1 MKSLDIGID
10 KIQVKFKL
18 DNTNLVHNFDNLDM
32 ELGWKAQGSPIK
44 IDNVWMPS
52 GYIYQASEVKAYN
65 NGHLTMKLHGNALL
79 SESHLSVMFNPTH
92 FGNGYTAH
100 TNILQAKEQ
109 AQKLVIDAGVN
120 IDLNDGLLM
129 RVDIA
134 KDRELKE
141 CPDYYATMMNRFLSF
156 RRESNRAENYNGI
169 HMGNRSRQW
178 GFYNRTL
185 KVNLDK
191 IQNDLPE
198 NVGRMEYRLFNEGK
212 KSWTKA
218 YNITTLSD
226 LTNDRDQYTEI
237 YRDGMG
243 LIFTNKLVNND
254 VVILPPTELR
264 QMLEQVRATYGR
276 NTIQY
281 VISAYGIKSLIED
294 YGERGV
300 IEAFAEFNNTETKKV
315 RQRIKMQFAR
325 ALTIGQ
331 ALKINARPSIEYI
344 QEIYHQYA
352 KAS

>member
-1 MKSLDIGID
+1 MKQLDIGID
-10 KIQVKFKL
+10 KVQVKFKL
-18 DNTNLVHNFDNLDM
+18 DNTNLVRNFD
-32 ELGWKAQGSPIK
+32 ELERMPGWKVQGSPIK
-44 IDNVWMPS
+44 VDNIWMPS
-52 GYIYQASEVKAYN
+52 GYIYQASEVQDNN
-65 NGHLTMKLHGNALL
+65 NGHLTMKLHGNSML

-100 TNILQAKEQ
+100 TNIRQAKEQ
-109 AQKLVIDAGVN
+109 AQKLVIDAGVM
-120 IDLNDGLLM
+120 IDLNDGELM

-134 KDRELKE
+134 KDRKLKE

-191 IQNDLPE
+191 IENDLPE

-243 LIFTNKLVNND
+243 LIFTNQLVKND

-300 IEAFAEFNNTETKKV
+300 VEAFSEFNNTDTKKV
-315 RQRIKMQFAR
+315 RQRIKMQFSR

-344 QEIYHQYA
+344 QEIYYQYA

>member
-1 MKSLDIGID
+1 MRSLDIGID
-10 KIQVKFKL
+10 KVQVKFVL
-18 DNTNLVHNFDNLDM
+18 DNPNLVRNFD
-32 ELGWKAQGSPIK
+32 ELERMPGWKVQGSPLK
-44 IDNVWMPS
+44 VDNMWMPS
-52 GYIYQASEVKAYN
+52 GYIYQSSEVQANN
-65 NGHLTMKLHGNALL
+65 NGHLTMKLHGNSLIN
-79 SESHLSVMFNPTH
+79 ENHLSVMFNPTH

-100 TNILQAKEQ
+100 TNIKQATEQ
-109 AQKLVIDAGVN
+109 AQKLIIDAG
-120 IDLNDGLLM
+120 IDIKLNEGQLM
-129 RVDIA
+129 RIDIA

-191 IQNDLPE
+191 IENDLPE

-212 KSWTKA
+212 KAWQKA
-218 YNITTLSD
+218 YNIRTLAD
-226 LTNDRDQYTEI
+226 LTNDRDQYIDI

-254 VVILPPTELR
+254 IVILPPTELR
-264 QMLEQVRATYGR
+264 QMLEQVRSIYGR
-276 NTIQY
+276 NTMQR
-281 VISAYGIKSLIED
+281 VISAYGIKTLIED
-294 YGERGV
+294 YGERAL
-300 IEAFAEFNNTETKKV
+300 IEVWADFNKTEQKKV
-315 RQRIKMQFAR
+315 RQQVKIQMSR

-331 ALKINARPSIEYI
+331 ALKLNARPSIEYI
-344 QEIYHQYA
+344 QEIYYQYA

>member
-1 MKSLDIGID
+1 MKPLDIGID
-10 KIQVKFKL
+10 KIQVKFQL
-18 DNTNLVHNFDNLDM
+18 DNTNLVHNFHTLDK
-32 ELGWKAQGSPIK
+32 EAGWKVQGNPIK
-44 IDNVWMPS
+44 VDNVWMPS
-52 GYIYQASEVKAYN
+52 GYIYQASEVQDHN
-65 NGHLTMKLHGNALL
+65 NGHLTMKLHGNSLL
-79 SESHLSVMFNPTH
+79 SEAHLSVMFNPTH

-100 TNILQAKEQ
+100 TDIRKATEQ
-109 AQKLVIDAGVN
+109 AQKLVTNSGID
-120 IDLNDGLLM
+120 IDLNDGQLM

-134 KDRELKE
+134 KDRILQE

-191 IQNDLPE
+191 IENDLPE

-212 KSWTKA
+212 KAWTKA
-218 YNITTLSD
+218 YSITTLAD
-226 LTNDRDQYTEI
+226 LTNDREQYTEI

-243 LIFTNKLVNND
+243 LIFTNQLVQND
-254 VVILPPTELR
+254 VVILPPTELHKL
-264 QMLEQVRATYGR
+264 LEQMRATYGR

-281 VISAYGIKSLIED
+281 LISAYGIKALIED

-300 IEAFAEFNNTETKKV
+300 VEALAQFSNTETKKI
-315 RQRIKMQFAR
+315 RQRIKVQFAR
-325 ALTIGQ
+325 AITIGQ
-331 ALKINARPSIEYI
+331 ALKLHSRPSIEYI